1 MKQYILNEIIKASK
15 QFNEIYVNAT
25 LHTRKGQPLFLD
37 LMTTNGTRRSIELNL
52 TLDVMD
58 GAEEEVINP
67 EIQQLIESNNI
78 LSTITNP
85 SVECQAIDV
94 SKEPSL
100 YVKSDLLTPRVPNT
114 IDETIINLKMIASGL
129 TTAIKTLERVNTNV
143 IAVRLLSETEKLDS
157 IILELENNHFVQTD
171 LTVFRYNRVSL
182 SELLN
187 AEFTNKKITTI
198 ITF

>member
-37 LMTTNGTRRSIELNL
+37 LMTTNGTIRSIELNL
-52 TLDVMD
+52 THETMG
-58 GAEEEVINP
+58 GAEEVINP

-78 LSTITNP
+78 LHTISNP
-85 SVECQAIDV
+85 SLDSQALDV

-100 YVKSDLLTPRVPNT
+100 YVKSDLLTPRVPKT
-114 IDETIINLKMIASGL
+114 IDETVINLKMIASGL
-129 TTAIKTLERVNTNV
+129 TTTIKTLEHINTNV
-143 IAVRLLSETEKLDS
+143 ISVRLLSETEKLDS
-157 IILELENNHFVQTD
+157 IILELENSHFVKTD
-171 LTVFRYNRVSL
+171 LTIFRYNRVSL

-187 AEFTNKKITTI
+187 KEFSNKKITTI

>member
-25 LHTRKGQPLFLD
+25 LHTRKGKPLFLD

-52 TLDVMD
+52 TLETMGD
-58 GAEEEVINP
+58 AEEVINP

-78 LSTITNP
+78 LHVITNP
-85 SVECQAIDV
+85 SLDCQALDV

-100 YVKSDLLTPRVPNT
+100 YVKSDLLTPRVPKT
-114 IDETIINLKMIASGL
+114 IDESLINLKMIASGL
-129 TTAIKTLERVNTNV
+129 TTAIKTLEHINTNV
-143 IAVRLLSETEKLDS
+143 ISVRLLSETEKLDS

-187 AEFTNKKITTI
+187 NEFNNKKITTI